1 MNFGA
6 QTEVLKT
13 GANYLFEGA
22 SLLSDDPPSA
32 IPDGAP
38 AAVNKKADT
47 SPSAPSPEPTPPP
60 PSEDALT
67 VEEWTHCLCVLDPR
81 GPTAP
86 EALSADL
93 RHAASDALS
102 AARRAAQPRLWTAWD
117 ALAARKLQRFARS
130 IKCTRELEAASLAA
144 QPDDDALARD
154 GDDPAKKFAAARRG
168 DAAVAWLPPGAAGE
182 PRAPPEADA
191 PAAAPTSTPPD
202 LGAGG
207 AALSLAMSL
216 LGAACGDKSTAP
228 PAETSRS
235 CTECKAA
242 WSQWA
247 QPPSQ
252 HRLPPSR
259 KGSSQAASAISCTSR
274 PTRATARRLVHK
286 R

>member
-6 QTEVLKT
+6 QTDLLKQ
-13 GANYLFEGA
+13 GAKYLFEGA
-22 SLLSDDPPSA
+22 DLLSDDPPSA

-47 SPSAPSPEPTPPP
+47 SPSPPPTETTPPP

-182 PRAPPEADA
+182 PRACLLY
-191 PAAAPTSTPPD
+191 TS
-202 LGAGG
+202 
-207 AALSLAMSL
+207 
-216 LGAACGDKSTAP
+216 
-228 PAETSRS
+228 
-235 CTECKAA
+235 
-242 WSQWA
+242 
-247 QPPSQ
+247 PSP
-252 HRLPPSR
+252 RDR
-259 KGSSQAASAISCTSR
+259 G
-274 PTRATARRLVHK
+274 
-286 R
+286 